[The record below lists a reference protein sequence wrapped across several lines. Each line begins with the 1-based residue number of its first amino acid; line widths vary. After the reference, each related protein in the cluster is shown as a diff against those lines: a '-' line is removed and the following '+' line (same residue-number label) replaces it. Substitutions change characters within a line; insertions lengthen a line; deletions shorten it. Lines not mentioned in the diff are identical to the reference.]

1 MVSSCSI
8 SILQEGAVEFEDWL
22 LMQGLSES
30 SIRKYA
36 GAIDGPLTKWGTE
49 HAILTAPIRTINDP
63 NEFAELAELIEN
75 TDIFIDRNKRGNSMY
90 GAALN
95 NYAKYLNAA
104 HSAENNAESPLGPF
118 SNELPF
124 IVEAV
129 AADTAFEPEG
139 IVDAR
144 ARVLR
149 DVVRRQGQPKFRK
162 ELVAAYQGRCAIT
175 GCPLKDALEAAHIT
189 PYLGPATNH
198 VSNGLLL
205 RADMHTLWDLG
216 LIAVDPTTFTIAI
229 GPSVHYA
236 DYQNLHGISIFQP
249 VPMKCRPSI
258 AALNQHWAIFHG
270 KNLA

>member
-8 SILQEGAVEFEDWL
+8 SILQEDAVEFEEWL
-22 LMQGLSES
+22 LMQGLSQS
-30 SIRKYA
+30 SVRKYA

-63 NEFAELAELIEN
+63 HEFADLAELIEN

-95 NYAKYLNAA
+95 NYAKYLSAA
-104 HSAENNAESPLGPF
+104 HSSANSAAGSQGPF
-118 SNELPF
+118 SAHLPA
-124 IVEAV
+124 IVEAMDAEV
-129 AADTAFEPEG
+129 TFEPKG

-144 ARVLR
+144 LRVLR

-175 GCPLKDALEAAHIT
+175 GCPLIDALEAAHIT

-198 VSNGLLL
+198 ASNGLLL
-205 RADMHTLWDLG
+205 RADIHTLWDLG
-216 LIAVDPTTFTIAI
+216 LVAVDPITFTIVI
-229 GPSVHYA
+229 GSGINYA
-236 DYQNLHGISIFQP
+236 DYQSLQGTVIFQP
-249 VPMKCRPSI
+249 VQAKCRPSL
-258 AALNQHWAIFHG
+258 AALSQHWATFHG
-270 KNLA
+270 KTKA